1 MCYYIDV
8 RYYNSIY
15 SANGENMKIL
25 SIILRILIVIS
36 TCIWGVACGVLFP
49 LVILLSDG
57 SLINPEIA
65 NHHVIPVWLIVSL
78 VGYVLPAAFI
88 LCRRYK
94 LAAGFS
100 LAGLVG
106 VLYVYA
112 KFAELYVN
120 TPDSNGPT
128 ELYLPCIFITIGILV
143 LAVIE
148 NRQLIFKKF
157 EQHSEKKNAAA
168 PSILSDE
175 RKEK

>member
-1 MCYYIDV
+1 
-8 RYYNSIY
+8 
-15 SANGENMKIL
+15 MKAL
-25 SIILRILIVIS
+25 SIILKILIVIS

-57 SLINPEIA
+57 SMVSPDIA
-65 NHHVIPVWLIVSL
+65 NHHVIPVWLIVSFI
-78 VGYVLPAAFI
+78 GYVLPAAFV

-100 LAGLVG
+100 IAGLIG
-106 VLYVYA
+106 ILYVYA
-112 KFAELYVN
+112 KFAELYVY

-128 ELYLPCIFITIGILV
+128 ELYLPCIFITIGVLA

-148 NRQLIFKKF
+148 NRDLIRKKM
-157 EQHSEKKNAAA
+157 EKQAEKKNAVA
-168 PSILSDE
+168 PSILGDN